1 MGRPRISEE
10 PRIATAVR
18 LPESL
23 HRRLHVAA
31 GDRDVSVNL
40 LVTQAVNEYLDRLPS
55 ADKVLSSKRSRSKRG
70 STS

>member
-1 MGRPRISEE
+1 M
-10 PRIATAVR
+10 
-18 LPESL
+18 PEAL

-40 LVTQAVNEYLDRLPS
+40 LVTKAVNEYLDRLPS